1 MIEKVND
8 LDLVLPFIRKY
19 FLNFRYDS
27 NPYERMFCYKKN
39 NKIIGFISYSII
51 YERAELNYIVVD
63 EEYRRKGIAQKLLDF
78 VLADLKNNMVEN
90 FSLEV
95 NVNNKNAISFYLKN
109 GFEIKATR
117 SNYYEDGDAYLM
129 VLEVK

>member
-39 NKIIGFISYSII
+39 NKIIAFISYSII

-63 EEYRRKGIAQKLLDF
+63 EKYRRKGITQKLLDF
-78 VLADLKNNMVEN
+78 ALDDLKNNMVEN

-95 NVNNKNAISFYLKN
+95 NVNNKDAIKLYLKN
-109 GFEIKATR
+109 GFEIKTVR
-117 SNYYEDGDAYLM
+117 SNYYKDSDAYLM

>member
-95 NVNNKNAISFYLKN
+95 NVNNKDAIKFYLKN
-109 GFEIKATR
+109 GFEIKTVR
-117 SNYYEDGDAYLM
+117 SNYYKDSDAYLM

>member
-39 NKIIGFISYSII
+39 NKIIAFISYSII

-63 EEYRRKGIAQKLLDF
+63 EKYRRKGIAQKLLDF
-78 VLADLKNNMVEN
+78 ALDDLKNNMVEN

-95 NVNNKNAISFYLKN
+95 NVNNKDAIKFYLKN
-109 GFEIKATR
+109 GFEIKTVR
-117 SNYYEDGDAYLM
+117 SNYYKDSDAYLM

>member
-8 LDLVLPFIRKY
+8 LDLVLPFITKY

-39 NKIIGFISYSII
+39 NKIIAFISYSII

-63 EEYRRKGIAQKLLDF
+63 EKYRRKGIAQKLLDF
-78 VLADLKNNMVEN
+78 ALDDLKNNMVEN

-95 NVNNKNAISFYLKN
+95 NVNNKDAIKLYLKN
-109 GFEIKATR
+109 GFEIKTVR
-117 SNYYEDGDAYLM
+117 SNYYKDSDAYLM

>member
-63 EEYRRKGIAQKLLDF
+63 EKYRRKGIAQKLLDF
-78 VLADLKNNMVEN
+78 ALDDLKNNMVEN

-95 NVNNKNAISFYLKN
+95 NVNNKDAIKLYLKN
-109 GFEIKATR
+109 GFEIKTVR
-117 SNYYEDGDAYLM
+117 SNYYKDSDAYLM

>member
-19 FLNFRYDS
+19 FLNFSYDS

-39 NKIIGFISYSII
+39 NKIIAFISYSII

-63 EEYRRKGIAQKLLDF
+63 EKYRRKGIAQKLLDF
-78 VLADLKNNMVEN
+78 ALDDLKNNMVEN

-95 NVNNKNAISFYLKN
+95 NVNNKVAIKFYLKN
-109 GFEIKATR
+109 GFEIKTVR
-117 SNYYEDGDAYLM
+117 SNYYKDSDAYLM

>member
-95 NVNNKNAISFYLKN
+95 NVNNKEAISFYLKN
-109 GFEIKATR
+109 GFEIETIR

>member
-63 EEYRRKGIAQKLLDF
+63 EKYRGKGIAQKLLDF
-78 VLADLKNNMVEN
+78 ALDDLKNNMVEN

-95 NVNNKNAISFYLKN
+95 NVNNKDAIKLYLKN
-109 GFEIKATR
+109 GFEIKTVR
-117 SNYYEDGDAYLM
+117 SNYYKDSDAYLM

>member
-8 LDLVLPFIRKY
+8 LDLVLPFITKY

-39 NKIIGFISYSII
+39 NKIIAFISYSII

-63 EEYRRKGIAQKLLDF
+63 EKYRRKGIAQKLLDF
-78 VLADLKNNMVEN
+78 ALDDLKNNMVEN

-95 NVNNKNAISFYLKN
+95 NVNNKVAIKFYLKN
-109 GFEIKATR
+109 GFEIKTVR
-117 SNYYEDGDAYLM
+117 SNYYKDSDAYLM

>member
-39 NKIIGFISYSII
+39 NKIIAFISYSII

-63 EEYRRKGIAQKLLDF
+63 EKYRRKGIAQKLLDF
-78 VLADLKNNMVEN
+78 ALDDLKNNMVEN

-95 NVNNKNAISFYLKN
+95 NVNNKDAIKLYLKN
-109 GFEIKATR
+109 GFEIKTVR
-117 SNYYEDGDAYLM
+117 SNYYKDSDAYLM

>member
-95 NVNNKNAISFYLKN
+95 NVNNKDAIKFYLKN
-109 GFEIKATR
+109 GFEIKTVR

>member
-1 MIEKVND
+1 MIELVDD

-39 NKIIGFISYSII
+39 NKIIAFISYSII

-63 EEYRRKGIAQKLLDF
+63 EKYRGKGIAQKLLDF
-78 VLADLKNNMVEN
+78 ALDDLKNNMVEN

-95 NVNNKNAISFYLKN
+95 NVNNKDAIKLYLKN
-109 GFEIKATR
+109 GFEIKTVR
-117 SNYYEDGDAYLM
+117 SNYYKDSDAYLM

>member
-51 YERAELNYIVVD
+51 YERAELNYIVTD
-63 EEYRRKGIAQKLLDF
+63 SKYRRKGIAQKLLDF
-78 VLADLKNNMVEN
+78 ALDDLKNNMVEN

-95 NVNNKNAISFYLKN
+95 NVNNKAAISFYLKN
-109 GFEIKATR
+109 GFEIKTVR
-117 SNYYEDGDAYLM
+117 SNYYKDSDAYLM

>member
-63 EEYRRKGIAQKLLDF
+63 EKYRRKGIAQKLLDF
-78 VLADLKNNMVEN
+78 ALDDLKNNMVEN

-95 NVNNKNAISFYLKN
+95 NVNNKVAIKFYLKN
-109 GFEIKATR
+109 GFEIKTVR
-117 SNYYEDGDAYLM
+117 SNYYKDSDAYLM

>member
-19 FLNFRYDS
+19 FLNFSYDS
-27 NPYERMFCYKKN
+27 NPYERMFYYKKN
-39 NKIIGFISYSII
+39 NKIIAFISYSII

-63 EEYRRKGIAQKLLDF
+63 EKYRRKGIAQKLLDF
-78 VLADLKNNMVEN
+78 ALDDLKNNMVEN

-95 NVNNKNAISFYLKN
+95 NVNNKDAIKLYLKN
-109 GFEIKATR
+109 GFEIKTVR
-117 SNYYEDGDAYLM
+117 SNYYKDSDAYLM